1 MCHWFTT
8 IHNHGFS
15 GPMRS
20 LKAIVSIDNN
30 QNIALDKVT
39 YSLVI
44 ETCSYTMASDVT
56 SLYLVMPFDDAK
68 LVI

>member
-1 MCHWFTT
+1 
-8 IHNHGFS
+8 
-15 GPMRS
+15 MRS

-68 LVI
+68 LAI